1 MAEETKE
8 LGTIGIDESGFPTIR
23 EPIKISLSTYNKS
36 KFVDIRKF
44 YQKDGQLCPTQ
55 KGVTISD
62 QKTFLIL
69 LEMLENHKEEIKE
82 WLKAGKE

>member
-55 KGVTISD
+55 KGVTISG
-62 QKTFLIL
+62 QETFLML
-69 LEMLENHKEEIKE
+69 LEMLESHKEEIKE